1 MSEPTNS
8 ASGQET
14 ASSQAKIEA
23 NQRNALLST
32 GPTTEQ
38 GKQAAKGNATK
49 YGLTSN
55 QVVIEGIDGEDA
67 RERFATLLNSLR
79 NQFAPEDPIG
89 EFRVQ
94 RVAAN
99 IFRLERHDRAEAAMI
114 KESNLRAAHDDL
126 LCHFRF
132 PGIFSEEPSEIT
144 AATEA
149 KSHRIHL
156 LVDRLDHLEEEI
168 RRDRGLSPE
177 SLHSLVKLFGTSDP
191 FAVECSVFCVTAHE
205 LDTEAKGET
214 DNLSPNA
221 ATSMLEQ
228 ATHLISE
235 KRQQL
240 RELEEILD
248 RNEQLQRTAHRAT
261 LCVPSA
267 SDFEKLHRSRAAINK
282 ELEQDLS
289 YLNNRPRNG
298 KKTASAKQEPVS

>member
-1 MSEPTNS
+1 MSESTNS

-32 GPTTEQ
+32 GPTTER

-49 YGLTSN
+49 YGLASS
-55 QVVIEGIDGEDA
+55 QVVIEGIDGENA
-67 RERFATLLNSLR
+67 RERFTTLHNSLR
-79 NQFAPEDPIG
+79 NQFAPEDPIA

-99 IFRLERHDRAEAAMI
+99 LWRLERHDRAEAAMLE
-114 KESNLRAAHDDL
+114 KANLRAAEDDL
-126 LCHFRF
+126 LRHFRF
-132 PGIFSEEPSEIT
+132 PGMFSEEPSEIT

-149 KSHRIHL
+149 KLHRIRM
-156 LVDRLDHLEEEI
+156 LVDRLDNLEEEI
-168 RRDRGLSPE
+168 RRDRGLSAD
-177 SLHSLVKLFGTSDP
+177 SLSDLVKLFGTFDS
-191 FAVECSVFCVTAHE
+191 FAVECSVLCVTANAA
-205 LDTEAKGET
+205 DQGPNGPPDA
-214 DNLSPNA
+214 LSPTTVA
-221 ATSMLEQ
+221 SLIEQ

-248 RNEQLQRTAHRAT
+248 RNEQLRGTAHRAT

-282 ELEQDLS
+282 ELEQYLA
-289 YLNNRPRNG
+289 YLNNRPGNR

>member
-1 MSEPTNS
+1 MSEPTNN
-8 ASGQET
+8 ASSQED
-14 ASSQAKIEA
+14 ASSQARIEA

-32 GPTTEQ
+32 GPTTER

-79 NQFAPEDPIG
+79 NQFAPEDPIA

-99 IFRLERHDRAEAAMI
+99 IFRLERHDRAEAAI
-114 KESNLRAAHDDL
+114 LKESNLRAAHDDL

-132 PGIFSEEPSEIT
+132 PGMFSEEPSEIT

-149 KSHRIHL
+149 RLHRIRM
-156 LVDRLDHLEEEI
+156 LVDRLDNLEEEI
-168 RRDRGLSPE
+168 RRDRGLSAD
-177 SLHSLVKLFGTSDP
+177 SLSDLVKLFGTFDS
-191 FAVECSVFCVTAHE
+191 FAVECSVLCVTAN
-205 LDTEAKGET
+205 AT
-214 DNLSPNA
+214 DSGSNGRPDALSPTTVA
-221 ATSMLEQ
+221 SLIDKAI
-228 ATHLISE
+228 HLISE

-240 RELEEILD
+240 RELEQDLE
-248 RNEQLQRTAHRAT
+248 RNEQLRRTAQRAT

-298 KKTASAKQEPVS
+298 KKTVSAKQEPVS